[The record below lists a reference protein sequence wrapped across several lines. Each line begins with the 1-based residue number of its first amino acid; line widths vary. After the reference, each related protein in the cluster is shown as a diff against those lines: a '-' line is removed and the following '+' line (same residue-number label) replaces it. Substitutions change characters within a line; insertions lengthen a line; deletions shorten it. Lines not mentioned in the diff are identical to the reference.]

1 MVNKSIL
8 EIRKKKKKENY
19 PFPMSAGGAV

>member
-8 EIRKKKKKENY
+8 EIRKKKEKY